1 MIDFKNLPSASQWN
15 KIGVKS
21 RHGINIPLASLKT
34 AQSSGIGEFADLI
47 PLIDWCHE
55 VGFEVIQLLPLND
68 SGTDPSPYS
77 ALSSCALH
85 PIYLSL
91 QHLPSLPGNPTPP
104 DASHL
109 NIMPRV
115 SYLEVLSLKLNF
127 LHTYINE
134 AGSDI
139 IKSKEFQAFLDQNQW
154 LVPYALFKVLKD
166 KLQHTPWM
174 SWPQELKTPDF
185 KKLEAEHSQEV
196 VFYLLLQ
203 FLCHLQMIQ
212 VKEYA
217 HSKGILLKGDI
228 PILISPDSADAWFKP
243 DRFNFTLSA
252 GAPPDA
258 FKWDGQYWGFPLY
271 NWEDLKNE
279 DFFWWK
285 DRLKAASNYYDLYR
299 IDHVVGFFRIWAIP
313 LNHSPKEGKFLP
325 ENPSLWVPQGKEI
338 LLMMLKASQMLPIA
352 EDLGEVPPSVRT
364 TLAELGICGTKV
376 IRWERKYDQGGRF
389 IPFNEYPVLSM
400 TTVSTHDSETLQLWW
415 LDPIEDAKEFCAFK
429 GWTFSPDLSYDHRLQ
444 ILRDAHHTPSL
455 FHINLLPEYLA
466 LFPELVSSHPDD
478 ERINV
483 PGKILPTNWTY
494 RLHVPLEE
502 ITRHEALKK
511 AIKAIL
517 K

>member
-1 MIDFKNLPSASQWN
+1 MTIDFKSLPSASQWS
-15 KIGVKS
+15 KIGIKS

-34 AQSSGIGEFADLI
+34 AQSSGIGEFFDLI

-68 SGTDPSPYS
+68 SGTDPSPYN

-91 QHLPSLPGNPTPP
+91 QHLPGNPTPP

-109 NIMPRV
+109 NILPRV
-115 SYLEVLSLKLNF
+115 PYLEVLSLKLNF
-127 LHTYINE
+127 LHTYCTE
-134 AGSDI
+134 AGPDI
-139 IKSKEFQAFLDQNQW
+139 IKSKEFQAFLDQNKW
-154 LVPYALFKVLKD
+154 LVPYAHFKVLKD
-166 KLQHTPWM
+166 KLQHTPWL

-185 KKLEAEHSQEV
+185 KKLEAEHAQEIL
-196 VFYLLLQ
+196 FYLLLQ
-203 FLCHLQMIQ
+203 FLCHLQLIQ
-212 VKEYA
+212 VKDYA
-217 HSKGILLKGDI
+217 HSKGVLLKGDI

-243 DRFNFTLSA
+243 DRFNFNLCA

-258 FKWDGQYWGFPLY
+258 FNSEGQYWGFPLF

-285 DRLKAASNYYDLYR
+285 DRLKVASNYYDLYR

-313 LNHSPKEGKFLP
+313 LNHHPNEGKFLP
-325 ENPSLWVPQGKEI
+325 ENPALWVPQGKEI
-338 LLMMLKASQMLPIA
+338 LLMMLKVSQMLPIA
-352 EDLGEVPPSVRT
+352 EDLGAIPPSVRT

-376 IRWERKYDQGGRF
+376 IRWERKYDQGGGF

-415 LDPIEDAKEFCAFK
+415 LDPIEDAKQFCAFK
-429 GWTFSPDLSYDHRLQ
+429 GWTFSPDLSYDHRLE

-502 ITRHEALKK
+502 IARHEPLKK
-511 AIKAIL
+511 AIRAIL

>member
-1 MIDFKNLPSASQWN
+1 MTIDFNRLPSASQWN
-15 KIGVKS
+15 KIGVHS
-21 RHGINIPLASLKT
+21 RHGINIPLSSLKT
-34 AQSSGIGEFADLI
+34 SHSSGIGEFGDLI

-91 QHLPSLPGNPTPP
+91 NRLPGNPTPP

-109 NIMPRV
+109 NGLPRV

-127 LHTYINE
+127 LHSYCNQ
-134 AGSDI
+134 SDPQI
-139 IKSKEFQAFLDQNQW
+139 TKSKEFQAFLDQNQW

-185 KKLEAEHSQEV
+185 KKLETEHSQEIQ
-196 VFYLLLQ
+196 FYLLLQ
-203 FLCHLQMIQ
+203 YLCHLQLIDVQ
-212 VKEYA
+212 QYA

-243 DRFNFTLSA
+243 ARFNFNLSA

-258 FKWDGQYWGFPLY
+258 YNNEGQYWGFPLF
-271 NWEDLKNE
+271 NWDDIKHE
-279 DFFWWK
+279 DFSWWK
-285 DRLKAASNYYDLYR
+285 DRLKVASNYYDLYR

-313 LNHSPKEGKFLP
+313 LNHHPREGKFLP

-338 LLMMLKASQMLPIA
+338 LQMMLNSSPMLPIA
-352 EDLGEVPPSVRT
+352 EDLGDVPASVKK

-376 IRWERKYDQGGRF
+376 VRWERKYDQGGGF

-415 LDPIEDAKEFCAFK
+415 QDPIEDAKDFCAFK
-429 GWTFSPDLSYDHRLQ
+429 KWTYSPDLSYEHRLE
-444 ILRDAHHTPSL
+444 ILKDAHHTPSL

-466 LFPELVSSHPDD
+466 LFPELISSHPFD

-494 RLHVPLEE
+494 RLHVFIED
-502 ITRHEALKK
+502 IARHEELKK
-511 AIKAIL
+511 AIRSIL

>member
-1 MIDFKNLPSASQWN
+1 MTIDFKQLPSWKHWN
-15 KIGVKS
+15 KIGVKP
-21 RHGINIPLASLKT
+21 RHGINLPLASLKT
-34 AQSSGIGEFADLI
+34 AQSSGIGEFADLL
-47 PLIDWCHE
+47 PLIDWCQD

-68 SGTDPSPYS
+68 SGTDPSPYN

-91 QHLPSLPGNPTPP
+91 QHLPGNPTPP

-109 NIMPRV
+109 NTLPRV

-127 LHTYINE
+127 LHTYCNE
-134 AGSDI
+134 KGSDL
-139 IKSKEFQAFLDQNQW
+139 IKSKEFQHFVDQNAW

-174 SWPQELKTPDF
+174 SWPEELKTPDF
-185 KKLEAEHSQEV
+185 KRLEAEHTQDLA
-196 VFYLLLQ
+196 FYLLLQ
-203 FLCHLQMIQ
+203 FLCHIQMAH

-228 PILISPDSADAWFKP
+228 PILISPDSVDAWFKP
-243 DRFNFTLSA
+243 HRFNFTLSA

-258 FKWDGQYWGFPLY
+258 YDSEGQYWGFPLF

-279 DFFWWK
+279 DFLWWK
-285 DRLKAASNYYDLYR
+285 DRLKVASNYYDLYR

-313 LNHSPKEGKFLP
+313 LGHPPKEGKFLP
-325 ENPSLWVPQGKEI
+325 ENPALWVPQGKEI
-338 LLMMLKASQMLPIA
+338 LLMMLNASSMLPIA
-352 EDLGEVPPSVRT
+352 EDLGTVPPSVRT
-364 TLAELGICGTKV
+364 TLEELGICGTKV
-376 IRWERKYDQGGRF
+376 IRWQRKYDEGGAF
-389 IPFNEYPVLSM
+389 IPFNEYPSLSM

-415 LDPIEDAKEFCAFK
+415 LDPIEDAKQFCTFK
-429 GWTFSPDLSYDHRLQ
+429 GWTFSPDLSYDHRLS

-466 LFPELVSSHPDD
+466 LFPELISSHPDD
-478 ERINV
+478 ERINI

-494 RLHVPLEE
+494 RLHLPLEE
-502 ITRHEALKK
+502 IARHEPLKK

-517 K
+517 LSP